1 MNKYAALFED
11 EEDVFLGSPKS
22 KLMDV
27 IFNANNDVVRHEL
40 EKFMLK
46 FATMELMLEEHV
58 GDDVDQS
65 VKTYDANNFGSAD
78 EKVKSIHIELMGSIL
93 SQSE

>member
-1 MNKYAALFED
+1 MNKYSALFED
-11 EEDVFLGSPKS
+11 EDDVFLGSPKS

-40 EKFMLK
+40 EKFMLR

-58 GDDVDQS
+58 GKDVDQAMS
-65 VKTYDANNFGSAD
+65 AYDANHYGDAD

>member
-1 MNKYAALFED
+1 MNKYSALFED
-11 EEDVFLGSPKS
+11 EDDVFLGSPKS

-58 GDDVDQS
+58 GNDVDQAIKS
-65 VKTYDANNFGSAD
+65 YDANNFGDAD